1 MSRFFTS
8 YPYLTRKGK
17 LAPVVEVESEEA
29 VRQVRRMYP
38 WEHPTFTLSSYWMKP
53 KLAPAVAVTSQKMAQ
68 DVRRAF
74 PWDHPTFIYDWRSRA
89 ADLNGIF

>member
-1 MSRFFTS
+1 MSRYLVS

-17 LAPVVEVESEEA
+17 LAPVVEVDSEEA
-29 VRQVRRMYP
+29 VRQVRQMYP

-53 KLAPAVAVTSQKMAQ
+53 KLASTVAVTSWKAAQ

-74 PWDHPTFIYDWRSRA
+74 PWDHPRFIHDWQKRA
-89 ADLNGIF
+89 SDLKGVF